1 MARTRQLPDFTEEL
15 IRWRWSQR
23 PTHQSLADE
32 YHVSVAAIKDAIN
45 PKLRKRG
52 RKPKKAEYEGPAG
65 GCQNGGA
72 AKKLTLGG
80 GRRMA
85 SKVDG

>member
-15 IRWRWSQR
+15 IRWRWSHR
-23 PTHQSLADE
+23 PTLKSLADE
-32 YHVSVAAIKDAIN
+32 YHVSVSAIKDAIN

-52 RKPKKAEYEGPAG
+52 RKKPKKVEYEGPAG

-80 GRRMA
+80 GRRMP
-85 SKVDG
+85 SKS